1 LKANGKLV
9 IPAGRP
15 DAQTLI
21 LVEKPSNGGV
31 MTKRILPVRFAQLEG
46 AEAPCKRGH
55 ERHKYKVVCAL

>member
-21 LVEKPSNGGV
+21 LFEKPSNGGV
-31 MTKRILPVRFAQLEG
+31 MTKRILPVGLHNLRVPKRLASVVMSAIDIRLCAQ
-46 AEAPCKRGH
+46 
-55 ERHKYKVVCAL
+55 V